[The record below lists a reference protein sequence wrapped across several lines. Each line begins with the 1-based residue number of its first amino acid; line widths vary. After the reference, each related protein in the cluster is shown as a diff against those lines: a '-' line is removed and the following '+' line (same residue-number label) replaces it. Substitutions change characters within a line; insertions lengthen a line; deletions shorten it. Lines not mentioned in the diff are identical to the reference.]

1 MGSEIVPTCDIQYSS
16 LKSVDLSNFPFCYLL
31 RYTWWSRYG
40 HCDVDIA
47 MSTSPSERAT
57 QLTTTCAVLWDLD
70 GTLVDSAEYHWLS
83 WCEALTAAGHS
94 FDRDFLV
101 ATFGQRND
109 RILRTMLGPDAPDAE
124 IQRIADDKEARYR
137 ALVRKRGIELLPG
150 AELWLKR
157 LRAAGWRQALA
168 TSAPRA
174 NVAAMVEVLGLAEY
188 FGAIVAAEDVQRG
201 KPDPQVFLLAA
212 ERVGV
217 ATYRCIV
224 IEDAAAGVEGA
235 RNAGMRSIGVGAK
248 HADLGASLTVS
259 SLVELPEDVFDDLL
273 GRLDF

>member
-1 MGSEIVPTCDIQYSS
+1 
-16 LKSVDLSNFPFCYLL
+16 L
-31 RYTWWSRYG
+31 
-40 HCDVDIA
+40 A
-47 MSTSPSERAT
+47 TS
-57 QLTTTCAVLWDLD
+57 CAVLWDLD

-83 WCEALTAAGHS
+83 WREALTAAGHR
-94 FDRDFLV
+94 FDKDYLV

-109 RILRTMLGPDAPDAE
+109 RILRAMLGPDVTAAE
-124 IQRIADDKEARYR
+124 IERIGDAKEARYR

-157 LRAAGWRQALA
+157 LRASGWRQALA

-188 FGAIVAAEDVQRG
+188 FGAIVAAEDVPRS

-212 ERVGV
+212 ERLGV

-224 IEDAAAGVEGA
+224 VEDAEAGVEGA
-235 RNAGMRSIGVGAK
+235 RSAGMRSIGVGVRHAK
-248 HADLGASLTVS
+248 LGANLAVP
-259 SLVELPEDVFDDLL
+259 SLVELPENVFQELL
-273 GRLDF
+273 GRIDF

>member
-1 MGSEIVPTCDIQYSS
+1 M
-16 LKSVDLSNFPFCYLL
+16 
-31 RYTWWSRYG
+31 
-40 HCDVDIA
+40 
-47 MSTSPSERAT
+47 
-57 QLTTTCAVLWDLD
+57 TTTCAVLWDLD
-70 GTLVDSAEYHWLS
+70 GTLVDSAEYHWQA

-94 FDRDFLV
+94 FDKDYLV

-109 RILRTMLGPDAPDAE
+109 RILRAMLGSDATEAE

-157 LRAAGWRQALA
+157 LRASGWRQALA

-174 NVAAMVEVLGLAEY
+174 NVATMVAVLGLAEY

-212 ERVGV
+212 ERLGV

-224 IEDAAAGVEGA
+224 VEDAAAGVKGA
-235 RNAGMRSIGVGAK
+235 RSAGMRSIGVGGK
-248 HADLGASLTVS
+248 HAELDASLAVP
-259 SLVELPEDVFDDLL
+259 SLTELPEAAFDELL
-273 GRLDF
+273 TRLDF